1 MEPEIIRHYLFWLTF
16 LFGCIAIILWM
27 VLSFISTDVSSDVF
41 CVDSGIVVIDKNNYG
56 LSSIIDLVYVI
67 VEYQAQKTWKTE
79 RLKR

>member
-1 MEPEIIRHYLFWLTF
+1 
-16 LFGCIAIILWM
+16 M